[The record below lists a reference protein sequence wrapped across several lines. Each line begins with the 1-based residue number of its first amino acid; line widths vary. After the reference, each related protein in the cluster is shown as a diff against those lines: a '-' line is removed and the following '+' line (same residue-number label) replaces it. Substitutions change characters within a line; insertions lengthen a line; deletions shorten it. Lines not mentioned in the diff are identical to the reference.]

1 MVDLVS
7 IRMDLLSIWKSLHL
21 IGQNSRAMS
30 RATLNELREKTMA
43 AIQPISKIV
52 NKQTKIMSTSLK
64 RMSDIGT
71 KNGKDMFDVIED
83 DMDRYGLLT
92 VN

>member
-1 MVDLVS
+1 
-7 IRMDLLSIWKSLHL
+7 
-21 IGQNSRAMS
+21 
-30 RATLNELREKTMA
+30 MA

-52 NKQTKIMSTSLK
+52 NKQTKIMSTSISMK
-64 RMSDIGT
+64 RMSDMGA
-71 KNGKDMFDVIED
+71 KNGEDMFDVIEY

>member
-1 MVDLVS
+1 M
-7 IRMDLLSIWKSLHL
+7 
-21 IGQNSRAMS
+21 IGQNSRARS
-30 RATLNELREKTMA
+30 IAALNELREKTMA

-64 RMSDIGT
+64 RMSDTGA
-71 KNGKDMFDVIED
+71 KNGEDMFDVIED

>member
-1 MVDLVS
+1 MEIPTSDWSKFTCKVTCRVEC
-7 IRMDLLSIWKSLHL
+7 
-21 IGQNSRAMS
+21 
-30 RATLNELREKTMA
+30 ELREKKMA

-64 RMSDIGT
+64 RMSDMGA
-71 KNGKDMFDVIED
+71 KNGEFMFDVIAD
-83 DMDRYGLLT
+83 DMDRYELLT